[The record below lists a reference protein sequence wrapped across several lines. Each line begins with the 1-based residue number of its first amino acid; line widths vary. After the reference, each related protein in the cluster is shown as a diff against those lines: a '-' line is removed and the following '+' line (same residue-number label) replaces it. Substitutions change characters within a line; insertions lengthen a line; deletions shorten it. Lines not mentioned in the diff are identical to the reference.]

1 MGRKHEEVNG
11 KQEPTCIPDSFRTL
25 GRRWCER
32 GTRENHSANGSEQES
47 DVKAAGLHLEL
58 QKNPQANITQS
69 SLALITSRWLP
80 GWVLET
86 ALGSSG
92 Q

>member
-1 MGRKHEEVNG
+1 MINSTGE
-11 KQEPTCIPDSFRTL
+11 QEPTCIPDSFRTL
-25 GRRWCER
+25 GRHWRER
-32 GTRENHSANGSEQES
+32 GMRKNHSTDCREPES
-47 DVKAAGLHLEL
+47 DLKAAGLHLEEL

-69 SLALITSRWLP
+69 SLAPITSGWVP

-86 ALGSSG
+86 ALASSG